1 MATIEQNLNKIIQ
14 AKSDIKTSIENK
26 GITVGDISISEYSK
40 KIDEIT
46 GGGGEVKQKLPNG
59 MTLSGSTFTEID
71 MNQWDWTYVYDWNSM
86 FCICNRLE
94 HITFPTNQK
103 IKVLDATCMFYTTQ
117 CREYDLTSFDFSQC
131 YSMKEMFRSCNY
143 INTLRMAGSVDKLED
158 TTDMFYLAPAN
169 GSFYYDSRYDYSKI
183 IEVLPSSWEAI
194 PY

>member
-46 GGGGEVKQKLPNG
+46 GGGEGKQKLPNG

-86 FCICNRLE
+86 FYSCKNLS

-103 IKVLDATCMFYTTQ
+103 IKVLDATYMFHNTK
-117 CREYDLTSFDFSQC
+117 CKEYDLTSFDFSKC
-131 YSMKEMFRSCNY
+131 HSMYQMFFY
-143 INTLRMAGSVDKLED
+143 VPAPVTIRMSGSVENVEN
-158 TTDMFYLAPAN
+158 TENMFLNN
-169 GSFYYDSRYDYSKI
+169 GNRGVFYYDSRYDYSKI
-183 IEVLPSSWEAI
+183 IEVLPSNWEAI